1 MASMSP
7 ECRDVPV
14 RRTLP
19 IARSLSRKCSNA
31 QNLAM
36 RGMSLIVSC
45 QNSYGWSVLPCSSLI
60 FGPPYER
67 ATSIEETER
76 DRLQLAQR

>member
-1 MASMSP
+1 
-7 ECRDVPV
+7 
-14 RRTLP
+14 
-19 IARSLSRKCSNA
+19 
-31 QNLAM
+31 M